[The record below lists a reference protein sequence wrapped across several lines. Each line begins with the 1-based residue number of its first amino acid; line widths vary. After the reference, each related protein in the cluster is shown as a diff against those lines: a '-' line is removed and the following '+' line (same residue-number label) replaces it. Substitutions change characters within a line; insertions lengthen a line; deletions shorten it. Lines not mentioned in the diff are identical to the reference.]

1 MAPDQGK
8 LRIGVLFGGR
18 SAEHDVSIMSARNVL
33 AAMRKDR
40 YEPVPI
46 FVTREGAWLLSSCT
60 DGEPATP
67 SRGTQ
72 VCLLPG
78 GRGRLL
84 AVPEQGPP
92 RELPP
97 LDLLFPVLH
106 GQWGED
112 GSVQGLA
119 EVARVPMAGCGIL
132 GSANALDKS
141 IAKRLFVQ
149 AGIPAARSVTIRRS
163 EAPRFDDLA
172 AELGLPMFVKPAT
185 QGSSVGVS
193 KVSGSQEWAAALEG
207 GFSHD
212 DTLLVEEFV
221 QAREVECAVL
231 ERPDGTL
238 FVSRPGEIAAA
249 ESHGFYSY
257 DAKYIDDAGAV
268 ITVPAALPAEVE
280 DKLRAYAAA
289 AFRALGCDGMA
300 RADFF
305 LTPDN
310 RILVNELNTIPGFTN
325 ISMYP
330 KAMEASG
337 VSYPEL
343 IDKLIEHGL
352 ARAARAAQSL

>member
-1 MAPDQGK
+1 MATDEGK
-8 LRIGVLFGGR
+8 LRVGILFGGR

-33 AAMRKDR
+33 KALRPDR
-40 YEPVPI
+40 YEAVPI
-46 FVTREGAWLLSSCT
+46 FVTRDGRWLLSSFT
-60 DGEPATP
+60 DGEVATPAT
-67 SRGTQ
+67 GTQ

-78 GRGRLL
+78 GRGRML
-84 AVPEQGPP
+84 AAPHGGAP
-92 RELPP
+92 REIEPIAV
-97 LDLLFPVLH
+97 LFPVLH

-119 EVARVPMAGCGIL
+119 EVARVPLAGCGIL
-132 GSANALDKS
+132 GSATALDKS
-141 IAKRLFVQ
+141 VAKRLFVQ
-149 AGIPAARSVTIRRS
+149 AGLPAARSVTVHRAD
-163 EAPRFDDLA
+163 APSFDDLSRD
-172 AELGLPMFVKPAT
+172 LGLPMFVKPAT

-193 KVSGSQEWAAALEG
+193 KVSGSQEWSRALEA

-231 ERPDGTL
+231 EQPDGSL

-257 DAKYIDDAGAV
+257 DAKYVDDAGAV
-268 ITVPAALPAEVE
+268 ITVPAALSPEVE
-280 DKLRAYAAA
+280 EKLRTYAAA

-337 VSYPEL
+337 VGYSEL
-343 IDKLIEHGL
+343 IDRLIEHGL
-352 ARAARAAQSL
+352 ARAGA

>member
-1 MAPDQGK
+1 MANGQKK
-8 LRIGVLFGGR
+8 LRIGILFGGR

-33 AAMRKDR
+33 KALRADR
-40 YEPVPI
+40 YEAVPI
-46 FVTREGAWLLSSCT
+46 FVTRDGLWLLSSFS
-60 DGEPATP
+60 DGDVATP
-67 SRGTQ
+67 QDGTQ
-72 VCLLPG
+72 VSLLPG

-84 AVPEQGPP
+84 GVGRDGKAVEIAAI
-92 RELPP
+92 
-97 LDLLFPVLH
+97 DVLFPVLH

-119 EVARVPMAGCGIL
+119 EVARVPLAGCGIL
-132 GSANALDKS
+132 GSATALDKA
-141 IAKRLFVQ
+141 IAKRLFAQ
-149 AGIPAARSVTIRRS
+149 AGIPAARSVTIRR
-163 EAPRFDDLA
+163 ADNPRFDDLA
-172 AELGLPMFVKPAT
+172 RDLGLPMFVKPAT

-193 KVSGSQEWAAALEG
+193 KVSGSQEWSAALEA

-212 DTLLVEEFV
+212 DTLLVEEFI

-231 ERPDGTL
+231 ERPDGSL

-257 DAKYIDDAGAV
+257 DAKYVDDAGAV
-268 ITVPAALPAEVE
+268 ITVPAALPADVE
-280 DKLRAYAAA
+280 ETLRTYAAA

-337 VSYPEL
+337 IGYSDL

-352 ARAARAAQSL
+352 ARAGVTPRG